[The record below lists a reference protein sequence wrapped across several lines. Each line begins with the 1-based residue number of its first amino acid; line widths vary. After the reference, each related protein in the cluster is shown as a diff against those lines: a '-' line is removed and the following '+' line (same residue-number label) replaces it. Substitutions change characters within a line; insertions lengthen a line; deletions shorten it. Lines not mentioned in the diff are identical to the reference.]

1 MTPEICP
8 TFLRC
13 NRVSGG
19 NAEDD
24 DGFKHDWDKTFRFN
38 VPLYDYE
45 INKFSINCA
54 NDNRTIQIEKYS
66 TL

>member
-38 VPLYDYE
+38 VPLSDYE

-54 NDNRTIQIEKYS
+54 NDNRKIQIEKYS